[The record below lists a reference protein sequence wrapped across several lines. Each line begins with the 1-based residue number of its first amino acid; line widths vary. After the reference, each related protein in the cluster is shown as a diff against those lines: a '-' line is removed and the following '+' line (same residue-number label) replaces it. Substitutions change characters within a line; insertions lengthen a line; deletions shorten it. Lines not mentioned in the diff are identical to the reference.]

1 MTLSLDGISSWRF
14 SLRRRM
20 PATPM
25 SPDREQ
31 HDAAGLKSSTRS
43 AAGRSQRSK
52 SSALEYNDC
61 DEEIHVYSRS
71 EFVEKSAH
79 GHTVKLRSNN
89 RDRDYWI
96 TILTTAL
103 FASRIA
109 SGMALPYPF
118 MVILMSVW
126 RIKSFWIPS
135 GVPLLSIHV
144 RYVWRNV
151 CQPTMPRRAS
161 LTAGMM

>member
-1 MTLSLDGISSWRF
+1 MLDCSAFESLSLRHVF
-14 SLRRRM
+14 NNLR
-20 PATPM
+20 
-25 SPDREQ
+25 
-31 HDAAGLKSSTRS
+31 G
-43 AAGRSQRSK
+43 
-52 SSALEYNDC
+52 
-61 DEEIHVYSRS
+61 V
-71 EFVEKSAH
+71 
-79 GHTVKLRSNN
+79 TVKLRSNN

-135 GVPLLSIHV
+135 GVPLLSIHE
-144 RYVWRNV
+144 R
-151 CQPTMPRRAS
+151 
-161 LTAGMM
+161 